1 MKLRDLYRR
10 SIITVLAFGI
20 AFIVVG
26 VIQQFREGKGLLS
39 MLKGEAEA
47 ELSEIELINTSKGI
61 DLAEVPTLAKSNEEI
76 AKIYEA
82 VSPSVVSITTEM
94 VSGNISSVVEQG
106 SGVIV
111 TDKGHVLTSYHVIA
125 ANVSRPIRY
134 QVELI
139 DGTLVEAK
147 LEGEDPALDLALLRI
162 VSGETYQPIAMGNSD
177 SVRVGHRVFAFGNP
191 FRLGVSAS
199 EGNIAAKDRF
209 LSEIQHD
216 LFQITAPINPGQSG
230 GPLVNIQGE
239 LIGINSAIYSKDK
252 QFPGFQGIA
261 FSIRGNDVKESLI
274 AMLKKEKTVRGYVG
288 IMLGNLTDFN
298 RKKMEYNN
306 ASGAL
311 VHAIAPG
318 SPAEKAGV
326 KKGDIITRFDGK
338 LVAERKHLLSL
349 VKRNANKE
357 VEISLWRS
365 GEEESLKVSVGE
377 LGKAVDFLNSNTDEK
392 LVTIVRKVGIIP
404 ADLTIA
410 EKRKGLPGVRVGEL
424 VEGSLADRNGIQEGD
439 FVISLNGMRITNGQW
454 FLSMLRSTA
463 MKQSNELRIYRE
475 NVGQKA
481 VKFPMIEVE

>member
-1 MKLRDLYRR
+1 
-10 SIITVLAFGI
+10 
-20 AFIVVG
+20 
-26 VIQQFREGKGLLS
+26 
-39 MLKGEAEA
+39 
-47 ELSEIELINTSKGI
+47 
-61 DLAEVPTLAKSNEEI
+61 
-76 AKIYEA
+76 
-82 VSPSVVSITTEM
+82 
-94 VSGNISSVVEQG
+94 
-106 SGVIV
+106 
-111 TDKGHVLTSYHVIA
+111 
-125 ANVSRPIRY
+125 
-134 QVELI
+134 
-139 DGTLVEAK
+139 
-147 LEGEDPALDLALLRI
+147 
-162 VSGETYQPIAMGNSD
+162 
-177 SVRVGHRVFAFGNP
+177 
-191 FRLGVSAS
+191 
-199 EGNIAAKDRF
+199 
-209 LSEIQHD
+209 
-216 LFQITAPINPGQSG
+216 
-230 GPLVNIQGE
+230 
-239 LIGINSAIYSKDK
+239 
-252 QFPGFQGIA
+252 
-261 FSIRGNDVKESLI
+261 
-274 AMLKKEKTVRGYVG
+274 
-288 IMLGNLTDFN
+288 
-298 RKKMEYNN
+298 MEYNN